1 MCTRTRVVPGTPVA
15 AARDLSDVS
24 LLRHVA
30 GGPRQEGPR
39 GRRYNL
45 GGVPRGRRPHASS
58 RAAADSRPLLHKVKG
73 IAAFTEGEFSD
84 AMDLWEEALGELG
97 VAYLEVGGG
106 GYYVVG
112 KNLD

>member
-1 MCTRTRVVPGTPVA
+1 MLYQ
-15 AARDLSDVS
+15 ARLLQPLATCPTCLSCAM
-24 LLRHVA
+24 LL
-30 GGPRQEGPR
+30 GGPDKRDQEAAVIIWVECPEADDR
-39 GRRYNL
+39 T
-45 GGVPRGRRPHASS
+45 
-58 RAAADSRPLLHKVKG
+58 RAAADSRSRALLHKVKG
-73 IAAFTEGEFSD
+73 NAAFTEGEFSD

>member
-1 MCTRTRVVPGTPVA
+1 M
-15 AARDLSDVS
+15 S

-45 GGVPRGRRPHASS
+45 GGVPRGRRPRT
-58 RAAADSRPLLHKVKG
+58 RAAADSRALLHKVKG
-73 IAAFTEGEFSD
+73 NAAFTEGEFSD

>member
-1 MCTRTRVVPGTPVA
+1 M
-15 AARDLSDVS
+15 
-24 LLRHVA
+24 LL
-30 GGPRQEGPR
+30 GGPDKRDQQAAVIIWVARCPEADDR
-39 GRRYNL
+39 T
-45 GGVPRGRRPHASS
+45 
-58 RAAADSRPLLHKVKG
+58 RAAADSRSRALLHKVKG
-73 IAAFTEGEFSD
+73 NAAFTEGEFSD

>member
-1 MCTRTRVVPGTPVA
+1 
-15 AARDLSDVS
+15 VS

-30 GGPRQEGPR
+30 GGPRQEGPT
-39 GRRYNL
+39 GRSYNL
-45 GGVPRGRRPHASS
+45 GGVPRRPEADDRT
-58 RAAADSRPLLHKVKG
+58 RAAADSRSRALLHKVKG
-73 IAAFTEGEFSD
+73 NAAFTEGEFSD

>member
-1 MCTRTRVVPGTPVA
+1 LYQ
-15 AARDLSDVS
+15 ARLLQPLATCPTCLSCAM
-24 LLRHVA
+24 LL
-30 GGPRQEGPR
+30 GGPDKRDQEAAVIIWVECPEADDR
-39 GRRYNL
+39 T
-45 GGVPRGRRPHASS
+45 